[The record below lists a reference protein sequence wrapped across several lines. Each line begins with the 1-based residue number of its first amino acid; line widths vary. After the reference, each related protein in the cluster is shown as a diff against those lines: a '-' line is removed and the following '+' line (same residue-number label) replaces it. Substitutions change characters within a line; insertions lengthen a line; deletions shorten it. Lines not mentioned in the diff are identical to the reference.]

1 MAEQS
6 DAGAPAEPLAWDEI
20 AGLVGRALGEPVSGG
35 VPMTPGWSSRT
46 TWAAHGGRTGPLVVK
61 ARHGDRAQEKTAWC
75 AARLPLL
82 AARGYP
88 VPTIIWHGPARDQ
101 WHFTVQN
108 RLPGRP
114 VTRLDDRLLAELLT
128 LVERQAD
135 AAIPAGDRD
144 FTGYIANVL
153 FDDWDE
159 VWADAGR
166 AGRASGPLCARIRRL
181 LEPVWGLRLPPAD
194 FAHNDLNLSNIL
206 TDGER
211 ITGVVDWDEFGLGSR
226 ALDLVVLS
234 LDAEALGARAAA
246 DRLLAAAASA
256 VGHPGLRCLVGYRA
270 LAALAED
277 TREGV
282 EPQADIRAISA
293 ILDRLPSGAPGDPGA
308 SGAPCAPRFLLLSVS
323 GGSMRRL
330 EGSTGRQGRRS
341 DGGAADWV
349 GSTSAAKGHGLGSVP
364 RMT

>member
-1 MAEQS
+1 MAT
-6 DAGAPAEPLAWDEI
+6 GALGWDEV
-20 AGLVGRALGEPVSGG
+20 AGVVGRALGEPVLGG
-35 VPMTPGWSSRT
+35 TPLTPGWSSRT
-46 TWAAHGGRTGPLVVK
+46 TWAADGERAGPLVVK
-61 ARHGDRAQEKTAWC
+61 ARYGDDADRKTGWS

-88 VPTIIWHGPARDQ
+88 VPTIVWHGPARDQ
-101 WHFTVQN
+101 WHLTVQN

-114 VTRLDDRLLAELLT
+114 LARLDGRLLDEVLA

-135 AAIPAGDRD
+135 AAIPAGERD

-166 AGRASGPLCARIRRL
+166 AGGASGRLCERIRRW

-226 ALDLVVLS
+226 ALDLAVLA
-234 LDAEALGARAAA
+234 LDCAELGDRAAV

-256 VGHPGLRCLVGYRA
+256 VGDAGLRCLVSYRA
-270 LAALAED
+270 LATLAENL
-277 TREGV
+277 REGQ
-282 EPQADIRAISA
+282 EPQADIQAISA
-293 ILDRLPSGAPGDPGA
+293 ILDRL
-308 SGAPCAPRFLLLSVS
+308 
-323 GGSMRRL
+323 
-330 EGSTGRQGRRS
+330 T
-341 DGGAADWV
+341 
-349 GSTSAAKGHGLGSVP
+349 
-364 RMT
+364 

>member
-1 MAEQS
+1 MT
-6 DAGAPAEPLAWDEI
+6 GAPGWDEV
-20 AGLVGRALGEPVSGG
+20 AGLVGRALGEPVLGG
-35 VPMTPGWSSRT
+35 AALTPGWSSRT
-46 TWAAHGGRTGPLVVK
+46 TWAARGERTGPLVVK
-61 ARHGDRAQEKTAWC
+61 ARYGDDADGKTAWS

-82 AARGYP
+82 GARGYP

-101 WHFTVQN
+101 WHLTVQN

-114 VTRLDDRLLAELLT
+114 LTRLDGRLLDEVLA

-166 AGRASGPLCARIRRL
+166 AGGEAGRLCARIRRWL
-181 LEPVWGLRLPPAD
+181 APARGLRLPPAD

-211 ITGVVDWDEFGLGSR
+211 ITGVVDWDEFALGSR
-226 ALDLVVLS
+226 ALDLVVLA
-234 LDAEALGARAAA
+234 LDCEGLGDRAAA

-256 VGHPGLRCLVGYRA
+256 VGDVGLCCLVSYRA
-270 LAALAED
+270 LAALAENL
-277 TREGV
+277 REGQ
-282 EPQADIRAISA
+282 EPQADIQAISA
-293 ILDRLPSGAPGDPGA
+293 ILDRL
-308 SGAPCAPRFLLLSVS
+308 
-323 GGSMRRL
+323 
-330 EGSTGRQGRRS
+330 T
-341 DGGAADWV
+341 
-349 GSTSAAKGHGLGSVP
+349 
-364 RMT
+364 

>member
-1 MAEQS
+1 MADPS
-6 DAGAPAEPLAWDEI
+6 DPGQGPGAPTATLVWGEI

-46 TWAAHGGRTGPLVVK
+46 TWSAHGERTGPLVVK

-75 AARLPLL
+75 ADRLPLL

-101 WHFTVQN
+101 WHLTVQN

-114 VTRLDDRLLAELLT
+114 VTRLDERLLAEVLT
-128 LVERQAD
+128 LVERQAN

-166 AGRASGPLCARIRRL
+166 AGGAAGALCTRIRRWL
-181 LEPVWGLRLPPAD
+181 APVRGLRLPPAD

-206 TDGER
+206 TDGNR

-226 ALDLVVLS
+226 ALDLVVLA
-234 LDAEALGARAAA
+234 LDCEELGDRAAA

-256 VGHPGLRCLVGYRA
+256 VGDPGLRCLVSYRA
-270 LAALAED
+270 LATLAEA
-277 TREGV
+277 TREGLD
-282 EPQADIRAISA
+282 PQVDIREISA
-293 ILDRLPSGAPGDPGA
+293 ILSRLPSDARAAPHTRGAPPTRGG
-308 SGAPCAPRFLLLSVS
+308 PRFLLLSV
-323 GGSMRRL
+323 G
-330 EGSTGRQGRRS
+330 
-341 DGGAADWV
+341 
-349 GSTSAAKGHGLGSVP
+349 
-364 RMT
+364 